1 MDDKLTLKNGAAFME
16 KCLENVLNE
25 QRSAAHSAI
34 DMDDWTKAQEILA
47 VVKRNISLVEDLK
60 AGFAEFKVSVD
71 AAEDTILSGGVS
83 APAKEGNTVK
93 ADEKPAEEAA
103 PVPPAGAELVKLLEE
118 LIVEYP
124 FAMAVCNE
132 AADIGDKFTYDN
144 AESTSMKAPLQLS
157 NGLFV
162 DTAVPMDEAQK
173 FVSAVREYCKNHN
186 N

>member
-16 KCLENVLNE
+16 KCLESVLNE

-60 AGFAEFKVSVD
+60 AKFAEYKVGVE
-71 AAEDTILSGGVS
+71 AAEDTIMSGGINV
-83 APAKEGNTVK
+83 PVKEGGAGK
-93 ADEKPAEEAA
+93 AEERTAEKA
-103 PVPPAGAELVKLLEE
+103 VPVEHAGAELVKMLEE
-118 LIVEYP
+118 LIVEFP

-132 AADIGDKFTYDN
+132 AADIGEKFTYDN
-144 AESTSMKAPLQLS
+144 AESSSMKAPLQLS

-162 DTAVPMDEAQK
+162 DTAVPMDEARR
-173 FVSAVREYCKNHN
+173 FVNTVREYCKNHN